1 MYKNE
6 QRGKAIVDFVIKGP
20 PKPLQRHRA
29 TRRGI
34 MYDPS
39 KKDKLDFLAECLEF
53 APKAPL
59 KGALWVRLTFNMPRP
74 KSHYRTGKN
83 SHLLKKNAPS
93 MHTKK
98 PDCDNL
104 VKFVCDAL
112 DKKFYLDDSQISR
125 IQAVKQYSDI
135 ASTEITI
142 MEDFIE

>member
-1 MYKNE
+1 MYKN
-6 QRGKAIVDFVIKGP
+6 QQAGKRIVDFTIQGK

-39 KKDKLDFLAECLEF
+39 KKDKADFLTECLEF
-53 APKAPL
+53 APKKPL
-59 KGALWVRLTFNMPRP
+59 EGALWISLRFNMPRP

-83 SHLLKKNAPS
+83 SHLLKNNAPK
-93 MHTKK
+93 MHIKK

-112 DKKFYLDDSQISR
+112 DRKFYIDDSQITR
-125 IQAVKQYSDI
+125 IQAVKMYSDTP
-135 ASTEITI
+135 STEITI
-142 MEDFIE
+142 MEDFI

>member
-6 QRGKAIVDFVIKGP
+6 QTSKRALIDFVIEGK

-39 KKDKLDFLAECLEF
+39 KKDKADFLTRCLEF
-53 APKAPL
+53 APKTPL
-59 KGALWVRLTFNMPRP
+59 EGALWIELVFSMPRP

-83 SHLLKKNAPS
+83 AGKLKDDSPT

-98 PDCDNL
+98 PDLDNL
-104 VKFVCDAL
+104 VKFVCDAI
-112 DKKFYLDDSQISR
+112 DRKFYLDDSQITR
-125 IQAVKQYSDI
+125 IQAVKIY
-135 ASTEITI
+135 AEHPSTEITI
-142 MEDFIE
+142 MEDYK